1 MRSGNTMTKKELIEA
16 IEDMPM
22 DADIYIATDHPMWTL
37 TLYAETNETENTIKI
52 C

>member
-1 MRSGNTMTKKELIEA
+1 MLTKKDLPEA

-22 DADIYIATDHPMWTL
+22 DADIYIASDQPMWTL
-37 TLYAETNETENTIKI
+37 ASYTETNETENTIKI